1 LIVNSAT
8 YRQANARRED
18 AFQADPDNRLLWRYP
33 LRRLEAEVVRDTI
46 LAVSGELEL
55 QLGGPYTP
63 TKSDADG
70 QVVVDELLPG
80 AHRRSLYLEQRRTL
94 PLTMLDLFDAPQQ
107 NPNCTRRNPST
118 VSLQSLALLNSEFVR
133 ARSRAFA
140 ARSGKAVAPEQRLA
154 WAFEMAVGRQPNE
167 AERSAANDFFAE
179 QSGRYANQPDAVK
192 VKGSVL
198 DIDKYPLSRTDPF
211 ARNQPDATER
221 AWTDFCQ
228 MLFASDAFL
237 YVE

>member
-1 LIVNSAT
+1 
-8 YRQANARRED
+8 
-18 AFQADPDNRLLWRYP
+18 
-33 LRRLEAEVVRDTI
+33 
-46 LAVSGELEL
+46 
-55 QLGGPYTP
+55 
-63 TKSDADG
+63 
-70 QVVVDELLPG
+70 
-80 AHRRSLYLEQRRTL
+80 
-94 PLTMLDLFDAPQQ
+94 M
-107 NPNCTRRNPST
+107 
-118 VSLQSLALLNSEFVR
+118 R

-140 ARSGKAVAPEQRLA
+140 ARSAKVVAPEQRLA
-154 WAFEMAVGRQPNE
+154 WAFEVAVGRQPNE

-179 QSGRYANQPDAVK
+179 QSGHYRNQPVK

-211 ARNQPDATER
+211 ARNQPDAVER